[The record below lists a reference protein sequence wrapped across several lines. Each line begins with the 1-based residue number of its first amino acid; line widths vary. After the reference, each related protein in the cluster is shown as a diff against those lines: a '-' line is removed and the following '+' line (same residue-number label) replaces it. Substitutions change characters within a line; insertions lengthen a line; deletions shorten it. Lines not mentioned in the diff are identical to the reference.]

1 MALTTPLSEVKD
13 LKDKRVLVVGMA
25 RSGVAMVNFLLEAG
39 AQVTVS
45 DHKSRAELAPALEQI
60 EGLPNLQFDLGGHTP
75 KTFLAQDLIVLSPGV
90 PPNLK
95 IFDYARGNGVQV
107 TGEFEFATWFIKE
120 PVIAVTGTNGKSTTC
135 KLIELFLKESGV
147 PVWLGGNFGEPL
159 VEYLRKVQRIANP
172 VAPVEGEDPVPVEIQ
187 PKVVVAEVSS
197 FQLEHSERFNPQNIV
212 FTNLAENHQ
221 DRYRSMEDYVNAKR
235 RIFANTNQ
243 ATTSILNA
251 DDNAVVELARD
262 PAVQRGRIFYF
273 SRKPQ
278 LEPQI
283 MTIGGAVCI
292 GNEIRVRTG
301 PDIETYTVKQMKMR
315 GKHSIDNI
323 MAATL
328 ASREHGAT
336 HDAIQKV
343 VDTYPGMPHRLEYVR
358 RVGGVEFF
366 NDSKA
371 TNVHAVLRALDAFE
385 ENIIMIMGGKDT
397 NLSYEALRDIVKR
410 KVKTLILVGEAK
422 ERINRDIGDFSETFL
437 IGTFEEAVLIAY
449 QKSRIGDIVLLSPG
463 ASSYDMF
470 DSFEERGNYFKDI
483 VRRFR

>member
-1 MALTTPLSEVKD
+1 MSSTPPPFSEVKD
-13 LKDKRVLVVGMA
+13 LKDKRILVVGMA
-25 RSGVAMVNFLLEAG
+25 RSGVSMVSFLLEAG

-75 KTFLAQDLIVLSPGV
+75 KTFLAQDLIILSPGV

-120 PVIAVTGTNGKSTTC
+120 PVIAITGTNGKSTTC
-135 KLIELFLKESGV
+135 KLIELFLTESGV
-147 PVWLGGNFGEPL
+147 PCWLGGNFGEPL
-159 VEYLRKVQRIANP
+159 VEYLRKLQAIEKGPTEEKPEVDVR
-172 VAPVEGEDPVPVEIQ
+172 
-187 PKVVVAEVSS
+187 PKVVIAEVSS
-197 FQLEHSERFNPQNIV
+197 FQLEHSDRFTPQNIV

-221 DRYRSMEDYVNAKR
+221 DRYRSREDYVNAQR

-292 GNEIRVRTG
+292 KDEIRVRTG
-301 PDIETYTVKQMKMR
+301 PDIETYTVKKMKMR

-328 ASREHGAT
+328 AAREHGAT
-336 HDAIQKV
+336 HDAIQRV
-343 VDTYPGMPHRLEYVR
+343 IDSYPGMPHRLEYVR

-366 NDSKA
+366 HDSKA

-397 NLSYEALRDIVKR
+397 NLSYEALRDIVKK

-437 IGTFEEAVLIAY
+437 IGTFEEAVLISY

-470 DSFEERGNYFKDI
+470 DSFEERGNYFKEI
-483 VRRFR
+483 VKRFR

>member
-1 MALTTPLSEVKD
+1 MTPITEFKD
-13 LKDKRVLVVGMA
+13 LKDKRILVVGLA
-25 RSGVAMVNFLLEAG
+25 RSGVSMVHFLAENG
-39 AQVTVS
+39 VQVTVS
-45 DHKSRAELAPALEQI
+45 DHKSKAELAPSLEQI
-60 EGLPNLQFDLGGHTP
+60 DGLNVQYDLGGHTP
-75 KTFLAQDLIVLSPGV
+75 KVFLQQDLIILSPGV

-95 IFDYARGNGVQV
+95 IFDYARSHGVQV

-120 PVIAVTGTNGKSTTC
+120 PIIAVTGTNGKSTTC
-135 KLIELFLKESGV
+135 KLTELFLTESGLKC
-147 PVWLGGNFGEPL
+147 WLGGNYGEPL
-159 VEYLRKVQRIANP
+159 VEYLRKMQKTNEKA
-172 VAPVEGEDPVPVEIQ
+172 Q
-187 PKVVVAEVSS
+187 VVVAEVSS
-197 FQLEHSERFNPQNIV
+197 FQLEHCERFTPQNVV

-235 RIFANTNQ
+235 RVFQNTNQ

-283 MTIGGAVCI
+283 MTIGGAVTLKD
-292 GNEIRVRTG
+292 EIRVRTG
-301 PDIETYTVKQMKMR
+301 PDIEYYTVKNMKMR

-328 ASREHGAT
+328 AAREHGAN
-336 HDAIQKV
+336 HDAIQRV
-343 VDTYPGMPHRLEYVR
+343 VDTFPGMAHRLEYVR
-358 RVGGVEFF
+358 RVGGVEFY

-371 TNVHAVLRALDAFE
+371 TNVHAVLRALDAFD

-397 NLSYEALRDIVKR
+397 NLNYEALREPIRR
-410 KVKTLILVGEAK
+410 KVKNLILVGEAK
-422 ERINRDIGDFSETFL
+422 ERINRDVGDYSETFL

-463 ASSYDMF
+463 ASSFDMF
-470 DSFEERGNYFKDI
+470 DSYEERGNYYKEI
-483 VRRFR
+483 IKRFR

>member
-1 MALTTPLSEVKD
+1 MTPISEVKD
-13 LKDKRVLVVGMA
+13 LKDKRVLVVGLA
-25 RSGVAMVNFLLEAG
+25 RSGVSMVHFLAENG

-45 DHKSRAELAPALEQI
+45 DHKSKAELAPALEQI
-60 EGLPNLQFDLGGHTP
+60 DGLGVQYDLGGHTP
-75 KTFLAQDLIVLSPGV
+75 KVFLQQDLIILSPGV

-95 IFDYARGNGVQV
+95 IFDYARSNGVTV

-120 PVIAVTGTNGKSTTC
+120 PIIAVTGTNGKSTTC
-135 KLIELFLKESGV
+135 KLTELFLKESGLN
-147 PVWLGGNFGEPL
+147 VWLGGNFGDPL
-159 VEYLRKVQRIANP
+159 IEYVRKQAK
-172 VAPVEGEDPVPVEIQ
+172 AGEAAE
-187 PKVVVAEVSS
+187 KFSSVVAEVSS
-197 FQLEHSERFNPQNIV
+197 FQLEHCERFTPQNVV

-235 RIFANTNQ
+235 RIFQNTNQ

-283 MTIGGAVCI
+283 MTIGGAVTI
-292 GNEIRVRTG
+292 KDEIRVRTG
-301 PDIETYTVKQMKMR
+301 PEIEYYTVKNMKMR

-323 MAATL
+323 MAASL
-328 ASREHGAT
+328 AAREHGAT
-336 HDAIQKV
+336 HDGIQRV
-343 VDTYPGMPHRLEYVR
+343 IDSFPGMPHRLEYVR
-358 RVGGVEFF
+358 RVGGVEFY

-371 TNVHAVLRALDAFE
+371 TNVHAVLRALDAFD
-385 ENIIMIMGGKDT
+385 ENIILIMGGKDT
-397 NLSYEALRDIVKR
+397 NLSYEALREIVRR
-410 KVKTLILVGEAK
+410 KVKNLILVGEAK
-422 ERINRDIGDFSETFL
+422 ERINRDIGDYSETFL

-463 ASSYDMF
+463 ASSFDMF
-470 DSFEERGNYFKDI
+470 DSYEERGNYFKEI
-483 VRRFR
+483 VNRFR

>member
-1 MALTTPLSEVKD
+1 MTTANPITEISQ
-13 LKDKRVLVVGMA
+13 LKDKRILVVGMA
-25 RSGVAMVNFLLEAG
+25 RSGVSMVNFLLESG

-95 IFDYARGNGVQV
+95 IFDYARSNGVQV

-135 KLIELFLKESGV
+135 KLIEMFMKESGMTC
-147 PVWLGGNFGEPL
+147 WLGGNFGEPL
-159 VEYLRKVQRIANP
+159 IEYLRQQQK
-172 VAPVEGEDPVPVEIQ
+172 GEIQ
-187 PKVVVAEVSS
+187 KAQTVIAEVSS
-197 FQLEHSERFNPQNIV
+197 FQLEHCDRFTPQNVV

-235 RIFANTNQ
+235 RIFQNTNQ

-292 GNEIRVRTG
+292 KDEIRVRTG
-301 PDIETYTVKQMKMR
+301 PEIENYTVKNMKMR

-328 ASREHGAT
+328 AAREHGAS
-336 HDAIQKV
+336 HEAIQRV
-343 VDTYPGMPHRLEYVR
+343 IDTFPGMAHRLEYVR

-371 TNVHAVLRALDAFE
+371 TNVHAVHRALDAFD

-397 NLSYEALRDIVKR
+397 NLSYESLREVVRR

-422 ERINRDIGDFSETFL
+422 ERINRDVGDYSETFL

-463 ASSYDMF
+463 ASSFDMF
-470 DSFEERGNYFKDI
+470 DSYEERGNYYKEI
-483 VRRFR
+483 VKRFR